1 MTGKKQEKRL
11 EDRSKNLRGD
21 KVLNIDDEKIES
33 AVAAL
38 MVGRRFSGPIPSPEV
53 LAGYENIKPGF
64 ADRILSMAERQSSHR
79 QALEKAQSEAAI
91 RDSRLGV
98 IFAYLIGIGSLL
110 SAVVISIVAPN
121 NAGVIVGGLLGVTGI
136 GSIVGTFIYGTRLKK

>member
-11 EDRSKNLRGD
+11 EDKSKNLHGD
-21 KVLNIDDEKIES
+21 EVLKIDDEKIES

-38 MVGRRFSGPIPSPEV
+38 MVERHFSGPIPSPEV

-79 QALEKAQSEAAI
+79 QAPEKSQSEAAI

-98 IFAYLIGIGSLL
+98 IFAFLIGIGSLL
-110 SAVVISIVAPN
+110 SAVVISIVALN